1 MAPKNTQ
8 RHDVILSDRKGRKIG
23 LKLATSNG
31 KHDPFG
37 FARSPVDRTALKTA
51 SGQSSYSDFQ
61 YPYSPVVQDDF
72 SGGRGGLDFERDTTK
87 FYDSHRVRTGVSN
100 KAFLGPQEQHTKG
113 YRGHDYFVPGNVT
126 FVKLSD
132 VTRNADITASASYTA
147 ARIWALVRRVGNP
160 TSYPVLRLRDRY
172 NVIQASGTL
181 SSTFVQDDISQ
192 WVYVDISYAVTS
204 GLGYKLEIVE
214 SMANSST
221 TDYWEVAVNTNVK
234 SIPYMRL
241 TQADANQTAIFF
253 EYKEAM
259 YCVLSP
265 SRGRRRLTDS
275 RKLIYCKILA
285 KTTLQSG

>member
-100 KAFLGPQEQHTKG
+100 KAFLGP
-113 YRGHDYFVPGNVT
+113 R
-126 FVKLSD
+126 
-132 VTRNADITASASYTA
+132 
-147 ARIWALVRRVGNP
+147 
-160 TSYPVLRLRDRY
+160 
-172 NVIQASGTL
+172 
-181 SSTFVQDDISQ
+181 SSTPK
-192 WVYVDISYAVTS
+192 A
-204 GLGYKLEIVE
+204 
-214 SMANSST
+214 
-221 TDYWEVAVNTNVK
+221 
-234 SIPYMRL
+234 
-241 TQADANQTAIFF
+241 TAGMTMLCL
-253 EYKEAM
+253 AM
-259 YCVLSP
+259 
-265 SRGRRRLTDS
+265 
-275 RKLIYCKILA
+275 
-285 KTTLQSG
+285 